1 MEKRTGIL
9 SKHFPGRFPSPF
21 TPRTRQSTP
30 DSPLALALQA
40 DENDT
45 DIIPISR
52 SALETITAHVDLV
65 LENNMRLQQI
75 IREGQFGQTYN
86 PYSAH
91 PDLDSMKRELE
102 REKSVLKQF
111 WGDFEQQQASMAKR
125 ERELSAQYAALSQ
138 QMEEQYALQSSTAK
152 IVEDYQ
158 ETIQQLNRAIN
169 EQRDSFQRDLDEM
182 QNKTN
187 EYEKKVQYLQDELD
201 EAKDMIRA
209 GTKGIES
216 RDHII
221 TETQEK
227 LKRTQRQLSQL
238 KMETLESRV
247 GPHSQNMKDGT
258 TGEPAIRM
266 THRHNTSRR
275 SVSATYNTV
284 NSTHWDKAVDN
295 APSNNDQVV
304 AKMTEGISIRVPY

>member
-1 MEKRTGIL
+1 
-9 SKHFPGRFPSPF
+9 
-21 TPRTRQSTP
+21 
-30 DSPLALALQA
+30 
-40 DENDT
+40 
-45 DIIPISR
+45 
-52 SALETITAHVDLV
+52 
-65 LENNMRLQQI
+65 MRLQQI
-75 IREGQFGQTYN
+75 IRDGQFGQTYN

-111 WGDFEQQQASMAKR
+111 WGDFEQQQASMVKR
-125 ERELSAQYAALSQ
+125 ERELSVQYAALSQ

-182 QNKTN
+182 QNKTK
-187 EYEKKVQYLQDELD
+187 EYENKVQYLQDELD

-209 GTKGIES
+209 GTKEIEL

-221 TETQEK
+221 IETQEK

-247 GPHSQNMKDGT
+247 GPHSQILKDGT

-266 THRHNTSRR
+266 THRQNTSRR
-275 SVSATYNTV
+275 SVSATYNRV
-284 NSTHWDKAVDN
+284 NSTDWDKAVDN
-295 APSNNDQVV
+295 APSNNDKVV
-304 AKMTEGISIRVPY
+304 AKVTEGISIRVPY